1 VGSATRLCCF
11 CAQSSD
17 SLCSLQV
24 FVTELV
30 PGDVSVCHADSHVAV
45 CPVWSSHQQDV
56 WRCPLCAL
64 RAAFP
69 AARAD
74 EKESAAHASKKR
86 ALARRPSS
94 SSDDDGDST
103 SSDSGDISPALKR
116 HISAAMAPASG
127 AASPLALPRT
137 LGRPLGGGAEDG
149 ACTCGTRHPDAA
161 STRANGPNPVFI
173 RPAGSAAACV
183 QHAAPSGGSGG
194 ADDGSGQPP
203 VLLGYACLLRARGEC
218 FFVLDDPTHLMPA
231 CAIATCARRRAHSDE
246 PGGPASEAPPLSHEP
261 PQHPPT
267 ILACLFHPPAD
278 SAPSAALT
286 QALATDNMVH
296 CIGPKTTMGHLA
308 SAAIQLR
315 LHAAAEALYPLPWA
329 VQQQGGG
336 DETSTL
342 LMRFLFSGAV
352 GAAPVMDTSLVPPQL
367 GAADA
372 AAVLAAAQQEMP
384 PMGDT
389 SHETAAVPPL
399 APKPSNAAAASALR
413 ARLTSGSSTAAAHV
427 EAPAVAVPHEPS
439 SIADAPHVLFLGTG
453 CAEPSA
459 CRGASAILIRVPGRG
474 SLLLDCGEGCVGAVT
489 RALGP
494 MEAGHVWATLA
505 AVCITHHHADHM
517 LGLPGVLAAVAAS
530 TRALHTPLPPPLIV
544 GPPNAA
550 AWLAGMPTAAWGGT
564 QHTPPPLFVSLA
576 SLRSQANAQPAERA
590 LHETAFTRLGLARVL
605 AVPVDHCPDAHAL
618 VVWHSTGW
626 SVAYSGD
633 GRPSTALAAAARGC
647 TLLIH
652 EATFGDKLQSHAQAK
667 RHCTTGEALRVA
679 AATQA
684 RHTVL
689 THFSQRYPRQVPITD
704 PAHVRT
710 TTVAFDGL
718 RLRLDQL
725 PEASAIAPR
734 IDAALAMGGPALGD
748 DNGDEQPR

>member
-1 VGSATRLCCF
+1 MTL
-11 CAQSSD
+11 
-17 SLCSLQV
+17 LQV

-30 PGDVSVCHADSHVAV
+30 PGDVSLCHADSHVAV
-45 CPVWSSHQQDV
+45 CPVWSSPQQGGGG
-56 WRCPLCAL
+56 CSLCAL

-69 AARAD
+69 APRAH
-74 EKESAAHASKKR
+74 ATGAVANASKKR
-86 ALARRPSS
+86 ALAAGPSS

-103 SSDSGDISPALKR
+103 SSDSGDLSPALKR
-116 HISAAMAPASG
+116 RMSAALASG
-127 AASPLALPRT
+127 AALPLTLPRT
-137 LGRPLGGGAEDG
+137 LGRPLGGGGDDG

-183 QHAAPSGGSGG
+183 QHAAPSGVSGG
-194 ADDGSGQPP
+194 NNDGSGQPPP
-203 VLLGYACLLRARGEC
+203 VLLGYACLLRTRDEC
-218 FFVLDDPTHLMPA
+218 FYVLDDPKQLVPA
-231 CAIATCARRRAHSDE
+231 CATATCGRRRAHSDE
-246 PGGPASEAPPLSHEP
+246 PCGPASGVPLSHEP
-261 PQHPPT
+261 HHPPVV
-267 ILACLFHPPAD
+267 LACLFHPPAD
-278 SAPSAALT
+278 AAPSAALT
-286 QALATDNMVH
+286 QAVATGNVVH

-315 LHAAAEALYPLPWA
+315 LHAAAETLYPLPWA
-329 VQQQGGG
+329 VQQHAGEGG
-336 DETSTL
+336 ESSTL
-342 LMRFLFSGAV
+342 LMRFLFSGAGV

-367 GAADA
+367 GGADV
-372 AAVLAAAQQEMP
+372 AAVLAAAQQELP
-384 PMGDT
+384 PMADAADDT
-389 SHETAAVPPL
+389 APPP
-399 APKPSNAAAASALR
+399 APKPSNAAAANALR
-413 ARLTSGSSTAAAHV
+413 ARLTPGASTAAPPV
-427 EAPAVAVPHEPS
+427 EVPPAAAVPRELS
-439 SIADAPHVLFLGTG
+439 SIADFPQVLFLGTG

-459 CRGASAILIRVPGRG
+459 CRGASAILVRVPGRG

-494 MEAGHVWATLA
+494 VEAGAVWASLA

-517 LGLPGVLAAVAAS
+517 LGLPGVLAAVAAAS
-530 TRALHTPLPPPLIV
+530 SALNTPPPPPLIV

-550 AWLAGMPTAAWGGT
+550 AWLAGMPPAAWGGT
-564 QHTPPPLFVSLA
+564 THTPPPLLVSLA
-576 SLRSQANAQPAERA
+576 SLRSNANALPTERA
-590 LHETAFTRLGLARVL
+590 QHEAAFTRLGLARVL

-725 PEASAIAPR
+725 PEASAVAAR
-734 IDAALAMGGPALGD
+734 IDTVLSMGGPALGD

>member
-1 VGSATRLCCF
+1 MGPPTSEFRNSPLLLCTV
-11 CAQSSD
+11 
-17 SLCSLQV
+17 LTLLQV

-45 CPVWSSHQQDV
+45 CPVWSSPLQGGG
-56 WRCPLCAL
+56 RCSLCAL

-69 AARAD
+69 AAWGD
-74 EKESAAHASKKR
+74 DNGVAAHVSKKR
-86 ALARRPSS
+86 ALSTGLS
-94 SSDDDGDST
+94 LSSDDDGDST

-116 HISAAMAPASG
+116 HMTAALASG
-127 AASPLALPRT
+127 AAPPPALPRT
-137 LGRPLGGGAEDG
+137 LGRPLVGVSNDG
-149 ACTCGTRHPDAA
+149 TCTCSTRHPDAA

-173 RPAGSAAACV
+173 RPAGSAAACA
-183 QHAAPSGGSGG
+183 QHAAPSGVSGG
-194 ADDGSGQPP
+194 NNDGSVQPP
-203 VLLGYACLLRARGEC
+203 VLLGYACLLRTRDEC
-218 FFVLDDPTHLMPA
+218 FYVLDDPTQLVPA
-231 CAIATCARRRAHSDE
+231 CATATCARRRAHSDE
-246 PGGPASEAPPLSHEP
+246 PDADSLTHE
-261 PQHPPT
+261 PQHPPVV
-267 ILACLFHPPAD
+267 LACLFHPPAD
-278 SAPSAALT
+278 AAPAAALT
-286 QALATDNMVH
+286 QAVATVNVVH
-296 CIGPKTTMGHLA
+296 CIGSKTAMGHLA

-315 LHAAAEALYPLPWA
+315 LHAAAETLYPLPWA
-329 VQQQGGG
+329 VQQHAGEGG
-336 DETSTL
+336 ESSTL
-342 LMRFLFSGAV
+342 LMRFLFSGAGV
-352 GAAPVMDTSLVPPQL
+352 GATPVLDTSLVPPQL
-367 GAADA
+367 GPTDV
-372 AAVLAAAQQEMP
+372 AAVLAATQQELP
-384 PMGDT
+384 PMVDAADN
-389 SHETAAVPPL
+389 TAALPPP
-399 APKPSNAAAASALR
+399 APKPSNAAVANALR
-413 ARLTSGSSTAAAHV
+413 ARLTPGASTAALPGV
-427 EAPAVAVPHEPS
+427 VPPAVAVPREPS
-439 SIADAPHVLFLGTG
+439 SVADAPQVLFLGTG

-459 CRGASAILIRVPGRG
+459 CRGASAILVRVPGRG

-489 RALGP
+489 RALGRV
-494 MEAGHVWATLA
+494 EAGAVWASLA

-517 LGLPGVLAAVAAS
+517 LGLPGVLAAVAAAS
-530 TRALHTPLPPPLIV
+530 SALNTPPPPPLIV

-550 AWLAGMPTAAWGGT
+550 AWLAGMPPAAWGGT
-564 QHTPPPLFVSLA
+564 SHTPPPLFVSLA
-576 SLRSQANAQPAERA
+576 SLRSNANAQPSERA
-590 LHETAFTRLGLARVL
+590 QQEAAFTRLGLARVL

-725 PEASAIAPR
+725 PEASAIAVR
-734 IDAALAMGGPALGD
+734 IDAALAMSGPALGD
-748 DNGDEQPR
+748 DNGEEQPR